1 MANAILQ
8 LPNAFNVG
16 TDVSASISNPQTGSN
31 RNLDEFGQ
39 LEEFRA
45 RSLTTKIEVTP
56 ISRGGVRLFRTLYGG
71 AEIDIKWAK
80 VFSALQYF
88 WNALQ
93 NNYFQLHQFTSFVI
107 AASCINRD
115 GTVDEFQFTG
125 CEADG
130 EDLGDFMG
138 TKAVNNE
145 LKFRCQT
152 FQMVS
157 ANAPDTGADP
167 LSFQ

>member
-1 MANAILQ
+1 MANLILQ

-16 TDVSASISNPQTGSN
+16 TDLSCSMTNIRTGLN

-80 VFSALQYF
+80 VYGALQYF
-88 WNALQ
+88 WATLQ
-93 NNYFQLHQFTSFVI
+93 NNYFQLHLFDSFNF

-115 GTVDEFQFTG
+115 GTVDEFLFLG
-125 CEADG
+125 GEVDG

-145 LKFRCQT
+145 MKVRCQS

-157 ANAPDTGADP
+157 ANGPVLGADP
-167 LSFQ
+167 LSFT

>member
-1 MANAILQ
+1 MANLILS

-16 TDVSASISNPQTGSN
+16 TDLSASIFNPATGSN

-39 LEEFRA
+39 LEEFRG
-45 RSLTTKIEVTP
+45 RSLSTQIEVSP
-56 ISRGGVRLFRTLYGG
+56 ISRGGVKLYRTLYGG
-71 AEIDIKWAK
+71 AELDLKWAK
-80 VFSALQYF
+80 VYGALQYF
-88 WNALQ
+88 WAALQ
-93 NNYFQLHQFTSFVI
+93 NNYFNLHLFTSFTI

-125 CEADG
+125 CEAAG
-130 EDLGDFMG
+130 QDLGDFMG

-145 LKFRCQT
+145 LKFKCQT

-157 ANAPDTGADP
+157 ANGPAVGADP
-167 LSFQ
+167 LSFT